1 MGSLPRRRSSM
12 AAGCCIPSSSVASSS
27 RTPFVPSRAGTPAPR
42 RRAAAGNGG
51 IRRYCSGDPHPGRAD
66 RHFLGDC
73 VVAPGKARVVM
84 VRAGEDEAFV
94 YVDTVPSHPMRV
106 VCERRSDGL
115 WEWVS
120 DTSE

>member
-1 MGSLPRRRSSM
+1 VVS
-12 AAGCCIPSSSVASSS
+12 
-27 RTPFVPSRAGTPAPR
+27 
-42 RRAAAGNGG
+42 GG
-51 IRRYCSGDPHPGRAD
+51 E
-66 RHFLGDC
+66 
-73 VVAPGKARVVM
+73 ARVVM